1 LSVRAYRVV
10 QIIADHSTFDLWND
24 QSLMDFLDSE
34 MGFSQCLGYEGV
46 GVVNVPIEVLEKALL
61 TADELDLDS
70 DTVTQIKLDIS
81 YANSQKDDCVSYY
94 CF

>member
-1 LSVRAYRVV
+1 MSVSAYRVV
-10 QIIADHSTFDLWND
+10 QIINEEPTFNLWND
-24 QSLMDFLDSE
+24 QSLMDLLDSE
-34 MGFSQCLGYEGV
+34 MGFSMCLGYEGV

-70 DTVTQIKLDIS
+70 DTVTQIKLDIA
-81 YANSQKDDCVSYY
+81 YANSQKEDCVSYY